1 MSFLGPML
9 GLFGAGVGAATGS
22 AMVGGTTAILSG
34 AAMGAGVGLGIAG
47 AIQQHKEYRESKRV
61 REAALEEV
69 RKDGE
74 KKRGAL
80 DAAARKVYNRS
91 RSRSLFRP
99 SGAFAVQLDGDGD
112 GDDGIPVFG
121 V

>member
-1 MSFLGPML
+1 MFFLGPML
-9 GLFGAGVGAATGS
+9 GLLGAGAGAAAGS
-22 AMVGGTTAILSG
+22 AMVGGTAAILSG

-47 AIQQHKEYRESKRV
+47 AIQQHEEYREAKRV
-61 REAALEEV
+61 REAVLGEV

-99 SGAFAVQLDGDGD
+99 NGDFAGFLGDGSD
-112 GDDGIPVFG
+112 GGVPVFG